1 MKDRVSQIFDAAL
14 EEGRS
19 HLLDPE
25 AKRICREYD
34 IPTPPFRTVT
44 SLQAAL
50 SASRHLGFPV
60 ALKAVSPDIVHKTE
74 AGCVTLDIK
83 SSSQLGFAYRKILK
97 NARRH
102 SRDET
107 HLAMLVEKMV
117 PPGIEVI
124 IGGLKDPQFGHAL
137 MFGLGG
143 TFVEVFED
151 ISFRIIPLKARD
163 AVQMIKEV
171 KAYRILRGYRGQP
184 AADEKSLVRVLL
196 SSSRLLEEHP
206 EISQMDLNPAIA
218 YQKGI
223 TVVDAR
229 ISLEK

>member
-1 MKDRVSQIFDAAL
+1 MKDRASRVINAAL
-14 EEGRS
+14 QEGRS
-19 HLLDPE
+19 HLLEPE
-25 AKRICREYD
+25 AKQLCREYN

-50 SASRHLGFPV
+50 GASKRLGFPV

-74 AGCVTLDIK
+74 ARCVTLDIK
-83 SSSQLGFAYRKILK
+83 NTRQLSIAYWAILK
-97 NARRH
+97 NARSH
-102 SRDET
+102 SRHEARV
-107 HLAMLVEKMV
+107 AMLVEKMA

-151 ISFRIIPLKARD
+151 VSFRVTPLRKRD

-171 KAYRILRGYRGQP
+171 KAYRILGGYRRQP

-206 EISQMDLNPAIA
+206 EISQMDLNPAIV
-218 YQKGI
+218 YHKGI
-223 TVVDAR
+223 MVVDAR
-229 ISLEK
+229 MSLGK